1 MKRIN
6 LKLFRVKQKLS
17 QQEMAE
23 RLKVGRSTY
32 IDIENGKRD
41 GSIRF
46 FNQLQDEFQ
55 LTDDEVWN
63 LTKKEGE

>member
-6 LKLFRVKQKLS
+6 LKLFRIKHNLS
-17 QQEMAE
+17 QQEMAQ

-32 IDIENGKRD
+32 VDIEHGKRD

-46 FNQLQDEFQ
+46 FNTLQDEFQ
-55 LTDDEVWN
+55 LTDDEVWV

>member
-6 LKLFRVKQKLS
+6 LKVFRIKQKLS
-17 QQEMAE
+17 QNEMAK
-23 RLKVGRSTY
+23 RLNVGRSTY
-32 IDIENGKRD
+32 VEIENGKRD

-46 FNQLQDEFQ
+46 FNNLQDEFQ